1 MNQKHMIQLCKEKGF
16 NFSIPL
22 IYRYGIKEGF
32 LIKVSETGR
41 EKYQVNEKKFL
52 EWLDNGPIPKDY
64 ISLASAEKEF
74 GISFMAIKYRL
85 LKSNKEIV
93 KLGIG
98 REKLFYAKRSDIESV
113 ITEYHKR
120 SKKEKS
126 DD

>member
-1 MNQKHMIQLCKEKGF
+1 MNQKHMIELCKEKGF

-41 EKYQVNEKKFL
+41 EKYQVNEKKFF
-52 EWLDNGPIPKDY
+52 EWLDNGVIPEGY
-64 ISLASAEKEF
+64 VSLCKAEKES

-85 LKSNKEIV
+85 LKSEKEIK

-98 REKLFYAKRSDIESV
+98 KEKLFYAKRSDIESV
-113 ITEYHKR
+113 ISEYHKR